1 MRVPSK
7 ILSSFLLAACALVAG
22 LCMLR
27 GAHAADA
34 LDTVKRLQREG
45 QIGQALT
52 EADRFL
58 ATDPKDARMRFL
70 KSVILA
76 DIGRTSD
83 ATDLLEQLTQDH
95 PTLAE
100 PYNNLAALYAAA
112 GRYGKAREAL
122 EEAVRLRPDYA
133 TAHENL
139 GDVYAAL
146 AAREYATAAQLDPGR
161 ANLDAKIERIRN
173 VLPPP
178 ASASAP
184 ASGRSISSE
193 PAK

>member
-1 MRVPSK
+1 MRVTSK
-7 ILSSFLLAACALVAG
+7 ILRSFLLAACGLVASASMP
-22 LCMLR
+22 CV
-27 GAHAADA
+27 AQAADA

-45 QIGQALT
+45 QTAQALT

-58 ATDPKDARMRFL
+58 ATDPQDARMRFL

-76 DIGRTSD
+76 DVGRAAD
-83 ATDLLEQLTQDH
+83 ATALLEQLTQDH

-146 AAREYATAAQLDPGR
+146 AVREYATAAQLDPAR
-161 ANLDAKIERIRN
+161 AGLDTKVERARHACA
-173 VLPPP
+173 P
-178 ASASAP
+178 AASAP
-184 ASGRSISSE
+184 ATGRAGAGV